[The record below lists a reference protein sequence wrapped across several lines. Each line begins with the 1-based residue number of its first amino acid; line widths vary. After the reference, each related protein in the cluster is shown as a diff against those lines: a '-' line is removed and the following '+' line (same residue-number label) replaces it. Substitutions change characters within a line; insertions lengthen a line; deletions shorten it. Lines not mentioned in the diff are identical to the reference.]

1 VSKDYAKKSR
11 SSSRG
16 KSSVPGW
23 VWLLTGVVTGAFI
36 MFLVYISGIAPAQ
49 RQTDTPAAIT
59 DKKTP
64 KPQLEKPIFEFY
76 DTLMNNEVIAS
87 PSTQKVD
94 PANNSTTP
102 SVVYMLQAASFRKL
116 ADADSL
122 RAKLILEGM
131 DSSIAEFNNRGEI
144 YHRVMVG
151 PFTDAEKM
159 TQAKKALAAYNIS
172 PIVLQ
177 KKPGN

>member
-11 SSSRG
+11 PPSRG
-16 KSSVPGW
+16 NSSIPGW
-23 VWLLTGVVTGAFI
+23 VWLLTGIATGAFV
-36 MFLVYISGIAPAQ
+36 MFLVYLSGLAPAQ
-49 RQTDTPAAIT
+49 HQSDTAAAVTEKKDPQT
-59 DKKTP
+59 
-64 KPQLEKPIFEFY
+64 KPEKPVFEFY
-76 DTLMNNEVIAS
+76 DTLMNNEVIAP
-87 PSTQKVD
+87 PSAKTAD
-94 PANNSTTP
+94 SATNSSTA
-102 SVVYMLQAASFRKL
+102 VVYMLQAASFKKL

-159 TQAKKALAAYNIS
+159 TQAKKALAAHNIS

-177 KKPGN
+177 KKPGT